1 MQIMSTERG
10 CILENNSLEKDLV
23 SMEKQL
29 NQA

>member
-1 MQIMSTERG
+1 MQGMSTARG
-10 CILENNSLEKDLV
+10 CILENNNPEKDLV

>member
-1 MQIMSTERG
+1 MQIMSTECG